1 MINNSVSV
9 IAWQCRVNAHSL
21 FLQNNGFSKFSE
33 ALLRSQTL
41 LVWSNWGKNA
51 INETGG
57 KPTYLKTVLQ
67 YPKGGNL

>member
-1 MINNSVSV
+1 MAVPGEC
-9 IAWQCRVNAHSL
+9 AFT

-57 KPTYLKTVLQ
+57 KPTYLRKLLQ
-67 YPKGGNL
+67 YPKAVNFKRVTSF